1 MIASFIEGFVLGL
14 GAAVPLGPV
23 NILIMTNALKN
34 YKNAV
39 ALGAGAMSADMTYLS
54 LLLFGFL
61 AFAKNS
67 TFQVTVGFFGVFFLA
82 YISYLIF
89 KGRNQKIQIHQKGQI
104 VEKDKIFSN
113 YLKGYSI
120 TLLNPYTIGFWISVS
135 AYIANKN
142 LSFLFT
148 ILGLFC
154 AILLWITLMPLA
166 IHKTK
171 HLFSQRITKN
181 ISILS
186 SVIILF
192 FAVGMAVKIVSNIF

>member
-1 MIASFIEGFVLGL
+1 MEGFVLGL

-39 ALGAGAMSADMTYLS
+39 ALGAGAMSADITYLT

-61 AFAKNS
+61 VFAKNGAV
-67 TFQVTVGFFGVFFLA
+67 QIGLGLFGTLFLF

-89 KGRNQKIQIHQKGQI
+89 KGRNQKVEIHQKGET
-104 VEKDKIFSN
+104 VEKDKILSN

-135 AYIANKN
+135 VYIANKH
-142 LSFLFT
+142 LSFIFT
-148 ILGLFC
+148 LLGLFC
-154 AILLWITLMPLA
+154 AIFLWITLMPLA

-171 HLFSQRITKN
+171 HLFSQTITKN
-181 ISILS
+181 ISIVS
-186 SVIILF
+186 AGIILF
-192 FAVGMAVKIVSNIF
+192 FAVGMLVNTINKFH